1 MGQLVRHGHRCPCCG
16 YFGLGVPPYERL
28 LDPSQ
33 ARRLQ
38 PPYGL
43 HFGYPSHE
51 VCGCCGYE
59 YGYDDEPGAG
69 AGLSFEDYL
78 EDGIAGRCHWL
89 IPGQKP
95 DGWDLD
101 EQLAQAGL
109 ERPRES

>member
-1 MGQLVRHGHRCPCCG
+1 
-16 YFGLGVPPYERL
+16 
-28 LDPSQ
+28 
-33 ARRLQ
+33 
-38 PPYGL
+38 L
-43 HFGYPSHE
+43 HFGDPSYE

-78 EDGIAGRCHWL
+78 KDWIAVGCRWL
-89 IPGQKP
+89 FPGQKP